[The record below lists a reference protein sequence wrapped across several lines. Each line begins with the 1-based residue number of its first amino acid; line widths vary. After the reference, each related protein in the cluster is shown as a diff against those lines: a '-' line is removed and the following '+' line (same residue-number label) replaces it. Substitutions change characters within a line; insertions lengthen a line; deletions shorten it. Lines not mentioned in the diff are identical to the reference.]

1 MVCNR
6 IRVRDFRNIE
16 QAEVE
21 FCEEVNILAGA
32 NAQGKTNLLEAIGY
46 AALGKSFRTEH
57 DEEMIRF
64 GAGCAEVSVDFTDS
78 QRRQNLTVRMM
89 PGRRRRIEHNGVR
102 AGRVSDVVGC
112 FRTVLFCPEHL
123 SLVKDGP
130 RARRAFLDVAL
141 SQLYPVYLKR
151 LQRYNQILRQR
162 NQLIRT
168 AQDDPATF
176 RDTAEFWSVQL
187 AAEAAALAR
196 YRWHYL
202 QSAAAEVSAL
212 FREMTGERETPELVY
227 AGSSRQEPAE
237 YGDEAATR
245 EVYTRLLTA
254 NWPRELAAGST
265 LWGVHKDDVEIL
277 LNGRP
282 ARVFASQGQQR
293 SLALCLKLAE
303 GAVCR
308 QVCGELPV
316 FLFDDVFSELDE
328 SRRAYLSGKLRGRQV
343 IITSCEPGVTAG
355 RVIRVRGGTYR
366 PEVPPSVREESKAEP
381 PAPGAT
387 PGKEM
392 GAASGTGQSTASG
405 DGKGTAPGKETGDAS
420 GTERSTASGTEQET
434 ERENKSGN
442 TAGTVK
448 ETVSGDA
455 SGPAEKSAQAPAQSR
470 EESPAGLPTQTPGQ
484 SVMESPAILP
494 ARGSPAP
501 PDGVGTG

>member
-130 RARRAFLDVAL
+130 RARRTFLDVAL

-254 NWPRELAAGST
+254 NWTRELAAGST

-355 RVIRVRGGTYR
+355 RVIRVQGGTYR

-381 PAPGAT
+381 PAPGA
-387 PGKEM
+387 
-392 GAASGTGQSTASG
+392 ASGTGQSTASG
-405 DGKGTAPGKETGDAS
+405 TGQS
-420 GTERSTASGTEQET
+420 KASGTEQET

-455 SGPAEKSAQAPAQSR
+455 SGPAEKSAQAPAQSG
-470 EESPAGLPTQTPGQ
+470 EESPAGLPTQTPAQ
-484 SVMESPAILP
+484 SVMERPAILP